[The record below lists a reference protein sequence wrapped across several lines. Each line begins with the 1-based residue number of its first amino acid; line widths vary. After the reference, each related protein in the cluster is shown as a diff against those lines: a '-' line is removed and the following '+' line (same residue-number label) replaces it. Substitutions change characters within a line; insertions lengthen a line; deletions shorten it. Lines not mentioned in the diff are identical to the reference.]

1 MVAMVT
7 PNVSAASCAGEADL
21 GSGFLSSFT
30 GEETQAHTGD
40 FLLLMSHT
48 QPTAWMVGEPRE
60 V

>member
-1 MVAMVT
+1 MVT
-7 PNVSAASCAGEADL
+7 PNVSAASYAGEAHQ
-21 GSGFLSSFT
+21 GSGFINSFV

-40 FLLLMSHT
+40 FLLLMSYT